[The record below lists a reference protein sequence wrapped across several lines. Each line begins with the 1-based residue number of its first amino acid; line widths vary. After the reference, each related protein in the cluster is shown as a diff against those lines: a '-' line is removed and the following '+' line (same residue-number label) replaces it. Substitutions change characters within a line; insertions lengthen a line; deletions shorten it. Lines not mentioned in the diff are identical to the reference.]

1 MVSIGIDVSKGK
13 SMVCILSVEKM
24 LASPYEMQ
32 HTGAELQAL
41 IERIRSYPEECRVIL
56 ESTGIY
62 HMPVLLSL
70 HEAGIFVCVVNPMLM
85 KKYISS
91 CSIRKAKTDRADAIR
106 IAQYGLDH
114 WFHLE
119 NYILTESIYEQLRLL
134 DRQYEHYSNMK
145 VASKQALDTL
155 LSQTMPGL
163 KPLLCSKKTSRPEQ
177 DKLSDFV
184 ERYWHYDLI
193 LKQSEKQFVSS
204 YCTWAQKKGYRSSIA
219 KAQEI
224 YAAAQNGIP
233 TLSSKTASTKML
245 VLEAVRVLK
254 EINRTLSRILTQMQE
269 LATTLPEY
277 SVVRE
282 MNGVGDVL
290 AVRFIAEIGDI
301 RRFHSGSSLVA
312 YAGID
317 SPPYQS
323 GAFSATRCKISKR
336 GSPILR
342 KIGFDAM
349 KVLKSVKPTQDD
361 AVYRYILKKET
372 EGKPPKVAK
381 IAGLNKFLRIYYA
394 RVSAVYAN

>member
-1 MVSIGIDVSKGK
+1 MICIGIDVSKGK
-13 SMVCILSVEKM
+13 SMVCILSVGQT
-24 LASPYEMQ
+24 LASPYEIQ
-32 HTGAELQAL
+32 HTETAMQEL
-41 IERIRSYPEECRVIL
+41 IERIHSYSEECKVIL
-56 ESTGIY
+56 EATGIY
-62 HMPVLLSL
+62 HLPVLLSL
-70 HEAGIFVCVVNPMLM
+70 HEAGVFVCVVNPMLM
-85 KKYISS
+85 KKYIASS
-91 CSIRKAKTDRADAIR
+91 SIRKAKTDRADAIR

-114 WFHLE
+114 WFHLKD
-119 NYILTESIYEQLRLL
+119 YDLADSTYQQLRLL
-134 DRQYEHYSNMK
+134 DRQYEHYTNMK

-155 LSQTMPGL
+155 LSQTMPGI
-163 KPLLCSKKTSRPEQ
+163 KQLLRSKKTSRPEQ
-177 DKLSDFV
+177 DKLCDFI
-184 ERYWHYDLI
+184 EKYWHYDLI
-193 LKQSEKQFVSS
+193 LKQNEKQFVAS
-204 YCTWAQKKGYRSSIA
+204 YCSWAQKKGYRPSTA

-269 LATTLPEY
+269 LATALPEY

-282 MNGVGDVL
+282 MNGIGDVL

-323 GAFSATRCKISKR
+323 GTFSAARCKISKR

-342 KIGFDAM
+342 KVGFDAM
-349 KVLKSVKPTQDD
+349 KVLKAVKPTQDD
-361 AVYRYILKKET
+361 TVYRYILKKEA

-394 RVSAVYAN
+394 RVSAVYSH

>member
-13 SMVCILSVEKM
+13 SMVCILSVEKT
-24 LASPYEMQ
+24 LAPPYEIQ

-41 IERIRSYPEECRVIL
+41 IDRIHSYPEECRVVL

-70 HEAGIFVCVVNPMLM
+70 HEAGVFVCVVNPMLM
-85 KKYISS
+85 KKYIVSS
-91 CSIRKAKTDRADAIR
+91 SIRKAKTDRADAIR

-119 NYILTESIYEQLRLL
+119 NYTLTETTYGQLRLL
-134 DRQYEHYSNMK
+134 DRQYEHYTSLK

-155 LSQTMPGL
+155 LNQTMPGI

-177 DKLSDFV
+177 DKLCDFV
-184 ERYWHYDLI
+184 EKYWHFDLI

-204 YCTWAQKKGYRSSIA
+204 YCIWAQKKGYRPSTA

-224 YAAAQNGIP
+224 YAAAQSGIP

-277 SVVRE
+277 SVVRQ

-312 YAGID
+312 FAGID

-323 GAFSATRCKISKR
+323 GAFSATHCKISKR

-349 KVLKSVKPTQDD
+349 KVLKSVKPTQDN
-361 AVYRYILKKET
+361 AVYLYILKKEA

-394 RVSAVYAN
+394 RVSAVYAG